1 MINIDNIKRN
11 SRGFSFVDTLGSF
24 INNYEFGSGYRKF
37 QESGEATKEGYIWAA
52 ISAIGGSY
60 AETIYENVLNYI
72 DNVSNVDLC
81 KVKNLQSMIKILGID
96 YNVINDVEAMPV
108 ELVNLIDILSIN
120 KHYLVDNK
128 TFAEAFISRDSSS
141 EPSAPSVDLGTFASS
156 FISELSAYDSGKC
169 FVSAD
174 FYSTLSTDV
183 SAKYDP
189 YTGEVISAE
198 DVLVDYKEVSSYLDN
213 DKYYQF
219 LTSTYR

>member
-1 MINIDNIKRN
+1 MIKIDNIKRN
-11 SRGFSFVDTLGSF
+11 SRDFSFVDTLGSF
-24 INNYEFGSGYRKF
+24 INNFEFSEGYRKF
-37 QESGEATKEGYIWAA
+37 QESGEHTKEGYIWAA
-52 ISAIGGSY
+52 ISAIGGNY

-128 TFAEAFISRDSSS
+128 AFADAFISRVSDAAPTVPSS
-141 EPSAPSVDLGTFASS
+141 DIGTFASS
-156 FISELSAYDSGKC
+156 FIQEISAYDNGKC
-169 FVSAD
+169 FISAD

-183 SAKYDP
+183 SSKYDP
-189 YTGEVISAE
+189 VTGDLIDAEEVQR
-198 DVLVDYKEVSSYLDN
+198 DYKEVSSYLDN
-213 DKYYQF
+213 DKYY
-219 LTSTYR
+219 